1 VTIWAI
7 IQQVCG
13 RVSGRMTQPDI
24 IVIGDGI
31 AGNNAAAMLAK
42 GAHVVLIKADGFWVE
57 KSPCA

>member
-1 VTIWAI
+1 
-7 IQQVCG
+7 
-13 RVSGRMTQPDI
+13 MTQPDI